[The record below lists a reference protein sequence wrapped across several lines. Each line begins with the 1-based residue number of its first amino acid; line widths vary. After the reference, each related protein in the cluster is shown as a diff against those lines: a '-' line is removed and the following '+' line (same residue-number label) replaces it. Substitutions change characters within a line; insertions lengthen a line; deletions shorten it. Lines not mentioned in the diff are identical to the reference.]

1 MTYRCCM
8 NSFCKA
14 LCFSLSDNVCNNH
27 VSLNHRSYNDG
38 QTLPPKL
45 VVTTCGANGE
55 EYYHKTFQAH
65 LKNTLLY
72 SEQMVRG
79 AECPVWVF
87 DSSSIRE
94 STLFSNEHPNYVVVK
109 FFDVD
114 GFEELVK
121 SEIAKS
127 KGAKEDEKKY
137 AEKQGLLDDIKKQVR
152 FCASVIMF
160 FMWSSIGSR
169 PFNIIMCL
177 VDTIPEQPSRCWATI
192 SFSTPPH

>member
-1 MTYRCCM
+1 MCPVWGRRYLELERLSMTYRCCM
-8 NSFCKA
+8 NSFCKVP
-14 LCFSLSDNVCNNH
+14 CFSLSDSVCNNH

-45 VVTTCGANGE
+45 VVTTCGANE
-55 EYYHKTFQAH
+55 EKDHKTFQEH

-87 DSSSIRE
+87 DSASIHE
-94 STLFSNEHPNYVVVK
+94 STLFSNDHPNYVVVK

-121 SEIAKS
+121 SDIAKS
-127 KGAKEDEKKY
+127 KGEKEDK
-137 AEKQGLLDDIKKQVR
+137 ANAAKQGLLDDIKKQVR
-152 FCASVIMF
+152 LCSSVIILF
-160 FMWSSIGSR
+160 LWSSIAS
-169 PFNIIMCL
+169 
-177 VDTIPEQPSRCWATI
+177 
-192 SFSTPPH
+192 